1 MIFKQDLEMS
11 LPLDVGSRPALFYAS
26 DFGAAPANHI
36 LDFETRLTGS
46 EDSIAGA
53 LRIYRP
59 SEAVASDIAFL
70 TCRARFSYHVCG
82 PKNESLSLSHGGHDE
97 IQ

>member
-1 MIFKQDLEMS
+1 MIFKQDSEMS

-36 LDFETRLTGS
+36 LDLELDLQGPRIQLLAPESTG
-46 EDSIAGA
+46 
-53 LRIYRP
+53 R
-59 SEAVASDIAFL
+59 SEAVASEIAFL